1 MLRGRTLQLEGKKE
15 EKYRKTSLSA
25 PQAAQVISETL
36 GDAFLRLR
44 LRDQAKALAM
54 LADAPE
60 LAGLQELRAPLV
72 DLEVRGLPAL
82 RYFGGLAWAPLVGRL
97 AAGAERRYVMLG
109 GKGGVG
115 KTSAAAALGV
125 QLAAEGHNTLVVSTD
140 PAHSLSDSLAQARP
154 ARAEPQ
160 STRLGCLSD
169 LLAVLLRASDHWRY
183 PSL

>member
-1 MLRGRTLQLEGKKE
+1 MWLCAGAERCG
-15 EKYRKTSLSA
+15 LSVT
-25 PQAAQVISETL
+25 AAQVISEAL

-54 LADAPE
+54 LAGAPE
-60 LAGLQELRAPLV
+60 LAGLQQLRAPLV

-82 RYFGGLAWAPLVGRL
+82 RYFGGLAWAPVVGRL

-115 KTSAAAALGV
+115 KTSAAAALAV
-125 QLAAEGHNTLVVSTD
+125 QLAQEGHSTLVVSTD

-154 ARAEPQ
+154 CACSAQ
-160 STRLGCLSD
+160 ISVHARLGLSH
-169 LLAVLLRASDHWRY
+169 REPGRHGSASA
-183 PSL
+183 SF

>member
-1 MLRGRTLQLEGKKE
+1 M
-15 EKYRKTSLSA
+15 
-25 PQAAQVISETL
+25 ISEAL

-82 RYFGGLAWAPLVGRL
+82 RYFGGLAWAPLMGRL

-125 QLAAEGHNTLVVSTD
+125 QLAQEGHNTLVVSTD
-140 PAHSLSDSLAQARP
+140 PAHSLSDSLAQARLRGC
-154 ARAEPQ
+154 AGWQQSAWGALGWCIGEPH
-160 STRLGCLSD
+160 CLAWQCCASF
-169 LLAVLLRASDHWRY
+169 LLFLLH
-183 PSL
+183 P

>member
-1 MLRGRTLQLEGKKE
+1 M
-15 EKYRKTSLSA
+15 
-25 PQAAQVISETL
+25 ISETL

-97 AAGAERRYVMLG
+97 AAGPERRYVMLG

-154 ARAEPQ
+154 AGLSCRAACVG
-160 STRLGCLSD
+160 LGCC
-169 LLAVLLRASDHWRY
+169 ART
-183 PSL
+183 